1 MESTRSRSDDDFF
14 GQKDSLSLPIELRD
28 ELKTPLGKIVI
39 EEELAEILKDSHKVV
54 TVGDQCSHTL
64 FRLGLTPDIAVV
76 DFMVQR
82 GDIGDMKAD
91 ILKIGQIVIN
101 VESPPGVLTKDLWN
115 AVNDAYQ
122 REDAVRIEV
131 TGEEDL
137 ATLPCVWLAPEK
149 TKVVYGLPNIGLVV
163 VTDYQEARIKVKNV
177 LTKMK

>member
-1 MESTRSRSDDDFF
+1 M
-14 GQKDSLSLPIELRD
+14 ELRD
-28 ELKTPLGKIVI
+28 ELKTPLGKIAL
-39 EEELAEILKDSHKVV
+39 EEELTDMLDDYHKIV

-64 FRLGLTPDIAVV
+64 YRLGFTPDIAVV

-101 VESPPGVLTKDLWN
+101 VENPPGVLTKDLWN
-115 AVNDAYQ
+115 AVKVAYQ
-122 REDAVRIEV
+122 KDEKVRIEV

-137 ATLPCVWLAPEK
+137 ATLPCVWLAPEN

-163 VTDYQEARIKVKNV
+163 VTDYKKARIKVENV